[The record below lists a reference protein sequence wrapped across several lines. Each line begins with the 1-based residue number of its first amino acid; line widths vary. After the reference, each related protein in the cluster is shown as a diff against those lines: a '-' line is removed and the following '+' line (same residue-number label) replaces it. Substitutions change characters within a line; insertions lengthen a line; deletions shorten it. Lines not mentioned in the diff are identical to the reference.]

1 MPDFGIFENCM
12 AISPYWC
19 HGTLNMFPHPV
30 PHPPIG
36 FSMLWEEFWYQIIQ
50 FLIDIFKLFSNPAR
64 GVDIFLEYE
73 MKKEKTAWV
82 FLLIHEFW
90 SVLLEHFIERKPLIL
105 IWRVTHFFG
114 PWKSVTN
121 WMVTYIYKI
130 ISMKWVSDGQR
141 PKTCRGCGWIFFFH
155 SCHKLWC
162 GPGQERPFFQLWKKG
177 V

>member
-1 MPDFGIFENCM
+1 
-12 AISPYWC
+12 
-19 HGTLNMFPHPV
+19 
-30 PHPPIG
+30 
-36 FSMLWEEFWYQIIQ
+36 
-50 FLIDIFKLFSNPAR
+50 
-64 GVDIFLEYE
+64 

-82 FLLIHEFW
+82 FLLIHKFW

-162 GPGQERPFFQLWKKG
+162 GPGQERPFFNCEKRACNSKKCQKCCHFFG
-177 V
+177 EKSPKISDRHINNRLYNYEKVQNLMSFSIIT

>member
-1 MPDFGIFENCM
+1 
-12 AISPYWC
+12 
-19 HGTLNMFPHPV
+19 
-30 PHPPIG
+30 
-36 FSMLWEEFWYQIIQ
+36 
-50 FLIDIFKLFSNPAR
+50 
-64 GVDIFLEYE
+64 

-82 FLLIHEFW
+82 FLLIHKFW

-141 PKTCRGCGWIFFFH
+141 PKTCRGCGWIFFFIPDATNYDADLDRKGLF
-155 SCHKLWC
+155 SIV
-162 GPGQERPFFQLWKKG
+162 KKG
-177 V
+177 RVIAKSAKNVVIFLVRNLLKSVIDTSTIGYMIMKKCKIWYHFL